1 LAKNPD
7 DRQQNAEE
15 LSDELRNSSHQIFI
29 PLAITGPEAE
39 AQYDLIDGAAVS
51 PGPGEHEETAESNL
65 RLVKRRR
72 RRFAVAAAA
81 ALVAVIA
88 AAALWGLPSASS
100 RRNPADVSANVV
112 AAPSLSP
119 EAAPAIG
126 SDPDSLELAA
136 RTPAQNNNAGGAS
149 TPGAQATPGSTQ
161 QTQPTLDSARQAQA
175 ANPAAPN
182 NKAVAQTATL
192 PTPSPA
198 PAPIPPRAQP
208 QMPPAPS
215 PDIALKRSQQL
226 ASEPDLSQGPVKER
240 DGGRQ
245 RRENDSAIG
254 DPDPGQSGD
263 MDRESDRNYEYN
275 PPRRRNNDTFNRR
288 RMPDPPNRDAG
299 NRDGAN
305 DYQDDSGSVGPKLY
319 QWSGRVNNEREI
331 TIELPGVP
339 GTVEIPRAYRDRVGV
354 IEPPS
359 ANNRWSCVVLRI
371 LGRGGVSFVIRW
383 WPSARKA

>member
-1 LAKNPD
+1 
-7 DRQQNAEE
+7 
-15 LSDELRNSSHQIFI
+15 
-29 PLAITGPEAE
+29 
-39 AQYDLIDGAAVS
+39 
-51 PGPGEHEETAESNL
+51 
-65 RLVKRRR
+65 
-72 RRFAVAAAA
+72 
-81 ALVAVIA
+81 
-88 AAALWGLPSASS
+88 
-100 RRNPADVSANVV
+100 
-112 AAPSLSP
+112 
-119 EAAPAIG
+119 
-126 SDPDSLELAA
+126 
-136 RTPAQNNNAGGAS
+136 
-149 TPGAQATPGSTQ
+149 
-161 QTQPTLDSARQAQA
+161 
-175 ANPAAPN
+175 
-182 NKAVAQTATL
+182 
-192 PTPSPA
+192 
-198 PAPIPPRAQP
+198 
-208 QMPPAPS
+208 MPPAPS

-245 RRENDSAIG
+245 RRENDSAVG
-254 DPDPGQSGD
+254 DPDAGQSGD

-288 RMPDPPNRDAG
+288 RMPDPPNRDAE
-299 NRDGAN
+299 NRGGAN

-383 WPSARKA
+383 WPAARRAMKLTAWR

>member
-1 LAKNPD
+1 
-7 DRQQNAEE
+7 
-15 LSDELRNSSHQIFI
+15 
-29 PLAITGPEAE
+29 
-39 AQYDLIDGAAVS
+39 
-51 PGPGEHEETAESNL
+51 
-65 RLVKRRR
+65 
-72 RRFAVAAAA
+72 
-81 ALVAVIA
+81 
-88 AAALWGLPSASS
+88 
-100 RRNPADVSANVV
+100 
-112 AAPSLSP
+112 
-119 EAAPAIG
+119 
-126 SDPDSLELAA
+126 
-136 RTPAQNNNAGGAS
+136 
-149 TPGAQATPGSTQ
+149 
-161 QTQPTLDSARQAQA
+161 
-175 ANPAAPN
+175 
-182 NKAVAQTATL
+182 
-192 PTPSPA
+192 
-198 PAPIPPRAQP
+198 
-208 QMPPAPS
+208 MPPAPS

-240 DGGRQ
+240 DGARQ

-254 DPDPGQSGD
+254 ALDPGQSGD
-263 MDRESDRNYEYN
+263 MDRESDHNYEYN

-288 RMPDPPNRDAG
+288 RMPDPPNRDAE

-383 WPSARKA
+383 WPSARRAMKLTAWR